1 MKKYRL
7 TYPFFG
13 NKIYETRSFKR
24 GIKNCYNEFKQLAE
38 SGNDLFMVTEL
49 VSGTTY
55 QFLTNSKKLTQ
66 IGGGRRMENIQKKL
80 KMLEEEMKVAKQHA
94 ESTITIPNAQNIPNV
109 QNVQAPQTFPEENQ
123 NQVIEVDY
131 SKQVEQQN
139 PQFEAI
145 LDKLNSINRRIEQLE
160 NKVETKQEEEEIG
173 EEFDQAKATIEKFL
187 FNGIPD
193 ATDSEGVQVSYKD
206 VQTEDLTIDDM
217 SSREVYKVNKEKL
230 KMLENIDD
238 KTSRCNIM

>member
-1 MKKYRL
+1 MEVGMKKYRL

-24 GIKNCYNEFKQLAE
+24 GVKNCYNEFKQLAE
-38 SGNDLFMVTEL
+38 SGNDLFMVTEM

-66 IGGGRRMENIQKKL
+66 VGGGRRMENIQKKL
-80 KMLEEEMKVAKQHA
+80 KMLEEEMRAAKQQA
-94 ESTITIPNAQNIPNV
+94 ESSTSAHIPVEHTQPVQPVQPAQPAQPVQPV
-109 QNVQAPQTFPEENQ
+109 QNREPV
-123 NQVIEVDY
+123 
-131 SKQVEQQN
+131 KQN

-145 LDKLNSINRRIEQLE
+145 LEKLNSINQRIEQLE
-160 NKVETKQEEEEIG
+160 SRVETKREEQEIG

-187 FNGIPD
+187 MNNIPD
-193 ATDSEGVQVSYKD
+193 ATESEGRVSYKD

-217 SSREVYKVNKEKL
+217 SSREVYKVNKQKL

-238 KTSRCNIM
+238 ETNRCNIM